1 MAEILQIDD
10 IEQEALSYREPAIVK
25 RTYKESFL
33 RKYYPENENLTAD
46 SKQLTFEMMNIPGN
60 SYRPY
65 EVTLHLP
72 VKITKNDNTN
82 YTAPDA
88 PVVATPTNHARFKNF
103 VGVDLI
109 RDVKVYPSNGAN
121 VEHLKPE
128 HTPCIEMMRYYLQL
142 DQDEKEEEFFTESQ
156 MLSFPVIT
164 SANPVK
170 AGRSANLTTVD
181 LQMRELETFTYNRW
195 QVLQL
200 KIPSGYFEN
209 MSLIPSSLPLRVEL
223 TLASNAN
230 SLIQREAHAAG
241 TGAQS
246 ATANIANAKYRI
258 DTTQTYLAVTYYRL
272 PDGRDEEGNPIEGAK
287 NEQALFEKEFFSSK
301 AIKMP
306 LFTTLRMVTTNRIQQ
321 IYNAGGTKLERLLK
335 LENAWDEHTIF
346 GFVPYTSITDNAGY
360 NAENVRFIPAAV
372 EKVQIWVDGK
382 PLFPQ
387 GGMSWTNTID
397 NKRQMYESLADTQ
410 GAPYRTEKRIKHPF
424 GTSEYLHVN
433 RWCCYVNLSPDKDSS
448 FTDVSRHIVGP
459 VEIELRFDA
468 NADGQNEYI
477 DIAMVFLSPERRYI
491 VLQDAILNMWSS
503 VEVSAPPQGYLRN
516 VNLSRNFL

>member
-1 MAEILQIDD
+1 MAEILEIDD
-10 IEQEALSYREPAIVK
+10 VEQESLSYHERTVIK

-46 SKQLTFEMMNIPGN
+46 SKQLTFELMNIPGN

-65 EVTLHLP
+65 ETTLHLP
-72 VKITKNDNTN
+72 VKITQADNTD
-82 YTAPDA
+82 YSAPDA
-88 PVVATPTNHARFKNF
+88 PNPVTPTNHARFKNF

-142 DQDEKEEEFFTESQ
+142 DQEEKDEEFFTESQ
-156 MLSFPVIT
+156 MLSFPIIT
-164 SANPVK
+164 SADPTK

-181 LQMRELETFTYNRW
+181 LQARELEEFTRDRW
-195 QVLQL
+195 QVLKL

-209 MSLIPSSLPLRVEL
+209 MSLIPSSLPVRVEL
-223 TLASNAN
+223 TLASDAN
-230 SLIQREAHAAG
+230 SLIQRTAHAAG

-246 ATANIANAKYRI
+246 ATANIRDAKYRI
-258 DTTQTYLAVTYYRL
+258 DTTRTYLAVTYYRL
-272 PDGRDEEGNPIEGAK
+272 PDGRDDEGNPIEGAK
-287 NEQALFEKEFFSSK
+287 NEQAIFEKQFFSSK

-346 GFVPYTSITDNAGY
+346 GFVPYTSVTDSAGY

-372 EKVQIWVDGK
+372 RKVQIWVDSK
-382 PLFPQ
+382 PLFPL
-387 GGMSWTNTID
+387 GGMSWNNTID
-397 NKRQMYESLADTQ
+397 HKRQMYESLADTQ
-410 GAPYRTEKRIKHPF
+410 GAPYRTEKRIRHPF
-424 GTSEYLHVN
+424 GTSEYLEVN

-448 FTDVSRHIVGP
+448 FTDVSSHIVGP
-459 VEIELRFDA
+459 VEIELQFDVNA
-468 NADGQNEYI
+468 NGAGAYI
-477 DIAMVFLSPERRYI
+477 DLAMVFLSPERRYI
-491 VLQDAILNMWSS
+491 VLQDAILNTWSS
-503 VEVSAPPQGYLRN
+503 VEVSAPPQSYLRN
-516 VNLSRNFL
+516 PHLSREFS